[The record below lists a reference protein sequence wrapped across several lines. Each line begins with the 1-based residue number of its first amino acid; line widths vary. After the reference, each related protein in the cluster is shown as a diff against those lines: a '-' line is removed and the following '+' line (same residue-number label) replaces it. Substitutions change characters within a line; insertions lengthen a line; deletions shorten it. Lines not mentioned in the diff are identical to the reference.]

1 MKKIIVRDVTKHFI
15 RAEGSRLDVIGGLS
29 FAVEEGEFVSILG
42 PSGCGKSTLLNI
54 LAGIDHLSGGE
65 ILVGERP
72 LLGGENGVKLGVV
85 VQQPRL
91 PKLRVSPPQ

>member
-1 MKKIIVRDVTKHFI
+1 MKKIIVRDLTKHFI
-15 RAEGSRLDVIGGLS
+15 RSDGSRLDVIGGLS

-65 ILVGERP
+65 ILVG
-72 LLGGENGVKLGVV
+72 
-85 VQQPRL
+85 
-91 PKLRVSPPQ
+91 